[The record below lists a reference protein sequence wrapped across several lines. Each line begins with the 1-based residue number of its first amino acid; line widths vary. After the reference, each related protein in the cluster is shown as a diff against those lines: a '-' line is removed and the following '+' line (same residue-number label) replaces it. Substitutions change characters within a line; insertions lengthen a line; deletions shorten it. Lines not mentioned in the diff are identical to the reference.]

1 MTENRPNNQ
10 SSSPTHDTQ
19 ALILAVRARAESLG
33 YHVTRTPDGFT
44 VERNLA
50 DARYW
55 APLHKASV
63 HTVTGHEVRV
73 DEAAGTVRI
82 TDVHRNVEWRA
93 GNDGAGDV
101 RPFWAA
107 ESRTTRGRILAAGTT
122 KSWGVREDGTV
133 GAIEDYSFNTN
144 EGRDAVRLA
153 LVELGWREQ
162 MPLDQKIGL
171 VVGIGTA
178 ILTALCFAIWGLV
191 AILG

>member
-1 MTENRPNNQ
+1 MTENRENKETRI
-10 SSSPTHDTQ
+10 PTRDTE
-19 ALILAVRARAESLG
+19 ALLLAVRSRAEPLG
-33 YHVTRTPDGFT
+33 YHVTGTPHGFT

-55 APLHKASV
+55 GPLYKAGV
-63 HTVTGHEVRV
+63 HTVTGHDVQV
-73 DEAAGTVRI
+73 DESAGTVRI

-93 GNDGAGDV
+93 GNDGVSEV

-107 ESRTTRGRILAAGTT
+107 ESRTTRGRILAVGTT

-144 EGRDAVRLA
+144 EGRDAVRRALA
-153 LVELGWREQ
+153 ELGWREQ

-178 ILTALCFAIWGLV
+178 FLTVLCFAIWGLI
-191 AILG
+191 ALLG